1 MNEASDSKFLARKWN
16 VVNDSSDA
24 NYDVGNEI
32 MYNTVVLKSNLCDYN
47 DAYILV
53 MVDITV
59 VQFTVTLLL
68 IGNARVA
75 QAAFKIDGITINDA
89 EELGLV
95 MPIYNLIEFNSNY
108 SDTTGSSCFFS
119 KNEVTDFH
127 NDVANTVIFKSQV

>member
-1 MNEASDSKFLARKWN
+1 MARKWN
-16 VVNDSSDA
+16 VVNDQSDA

-47 DAYILV
+47 NAYILV

>member
-16 VVNDSSDA
+16 VASDESDA

>member
-16 VVNDSSDA
+16 VVNDQSDA

>member
-16 VVNDSSDA
+16 VVNDQSDA

-53 MVDITV
+53 MGDITV

-75 QAAFKIDGITINDA
+75 QAALKIDGITINDA

-108 SDTTGSSCFFS
+108 SDTTGSLYFFS